1 MNKFK
6 KVTTNL
12 LIAFAGA
19 VIAVAVYSATVG
31 KEKVVTVQEPSQP
44 VQLTS
49 LPSAPQGGVP
59 DLTYAAEKSVH
70 AVVHIQTM
78 IKNQAYGGGSGNPF
92 FDFFFG
98 DRGGQYQQ
106 QQPQYTRASGS
117 GVIISPD
124 GYIVTNNHVI
134 DDASNIEVI
143 LNDDQKYPAKV
154 IGRDPNT
161 DIALVKIDAKNLPYL
176 TWGNSDA
183 LKLGEWV
190 LAVGNPFNLTS
201 TVTAGIVSA
210 KGRAIGI
217 NAGKMPLESFIQT
230 DAAVNPGNSG
240 GALVNTRGELVGINT
255 AIASRT
261 GSYSG
266 YSFAVPAAIAKKVVS
281 DLKEY
286 GEVQRA
292 MLGVTIQKV
301 TSQVAKEHNIDKIE
315 GIYVNSV
322 TDDGAAKHAGIK
334 AGDVILKID
343 NTTVNTNPELME
355 QLGKRRPGDKV
366 TLTIRR
372 DGKLKQYEVTLRNTR
387 GDTSI
392 LKESFSVLGAKFG
405 AVSQQDMQRL
415 QLNSGIQ
422 VDELTKGKLKDLGVK
437 EGFIIT
443 EINKKP
449 VSTVDDVKRALNQT
463 EEGRP
468 ILIEGVYPNG
478 QWAYYVFRVE

>member
-1 MNKFK
+1 MNNFK

-19 VIAVAVYSATVG
+19 VIAIAVYSTTIG
-31 KEKVVTVQEPSQP
+31 KTKVVTVQEPSQP

-49 LPSAPQGGVP
+49 LPSAPQGQVP

-78 IKNQAYGGGSGNPF
+78 IKNQVYGGGSGNPF

-98 DRGGQYQQ
+98 DRGQQYQQ
-106 QQPQYTRASGS
+106 EPQYTRASGS

-134 DDASNIEVI
+134 DDAENIEVI
-143 LNDDQKYPAKV
+143 LNDDQKFKAKV

-161 DIALVKIDAKNLPYL
+161 DIALIKIDAKDLPYL

-183 LKLGEWV
+183 LKLGQWV

-240 GALVNTRGELVGINT
+240 GALVNIQGELVGINT

-261 GSYSG
+261 GSYTG
-266 YSFAVPAAIAKKVVS
+266 YSFAVPATIAEKVVS
-281 DLKEY
+281 DLKKY

-292 MLGVTIQKV
+292 LLGVVIQRV
-301 TSQVAKEHNIDKIE
+301 TSSVAKDHDLDSIE
-315 GIYVNSV
+315 GVYIDSV
-322 TDDGAAKHAGIK
+322 TEDGAAKHAGIK
-334 AGDVILKID
+334 PGDVILKID
-343 NTTVNTNPELME
+343 NTVVNTNPELLE
-355 QLGKRRPGDKV
+355 QMAKHRPGDEI
-366 TLTIRR
+366 TLTIKR
-372 DGKLKQYEVTLRNTR
+372 DGKVKLFKVTLRNTR

-392 LKESFSVLGAKFG
+392 IKESFSVLGAKFG
-405 AVSQQDMQRL
+405 SVSDQDMQRL

-449 VSTVDDVKRALNQT
+449 VSSVDDVKRAINQT

-478 QWAYYVFRVE
+478 EWAYYVFRVE